1 MMFKHIYILW
11 NHFIFSWYEI
21 SNTL

>member
-1 MMFKHIYILW
+1 MFKHIYILW